1 VDPAARGRPD
11 ETQLDDADID
21 HVVNDA
27 IDLAAERVVRAVKD
41 FRSVPIRSQ
50 ESAVVAARV
59 LRRADDLN
67 VLVMEGVERSRIAQS
82 YEGGQRRLQ
91 EREPG

>member
-11 ETQLDDADID
+11 ETLLDESDID
-21 HVVNDA
+21 HVVDDA
-27 IDLAAERVVRAVKD
+27 IDLAAERVVRAVED
-41 FRSVPIRSQ
+41 FLSVPIRSQ

-82 YEGGQRRLQ
+82 DEGGQPRSQ
-91 EREPG
+91 EREPD